1 MVQRWLCD
9 CALAGSASH
18 RARRTPQQLQYRPD
32 AARRLPAPER
42 ASARRA
48 WAGSTVRHGAL
59 IDVELRLARSDSA
72 AGIANVCRTYLNAPA
87 PQPRRQVSLT
97 LSAHRNAANKVK
109 L

>member
-42 ASARRA
+42 ASAR
-48 WAGSTVRHGAL
+48 STVRHGVL
-59 IDVELRLARSDSA
+59 IDVELRLERSA
-72 AGIANVCRTYLNAPA
+72 AVAGIVNACGTHLNAPA
-87 PQPRRQVSLT
+87 PQRRRQVSLT
-97 LSAHRNAANKVK
+97 LSAHRNAAN
-109 L
+109 